1 MDLKKRKRDSQGVDK
16 SRIARPRIDS
26 RPPFGRPIPAQTNST
41 TASIR
46 INNRP
51 GQSTKSLTSSSITR
65 PTASSS
71 QRIPLKD
78 RVTGSRSTL
87 YEPTTSR
94 SSVTQIQNKTAKP
107 RAQWDLRGRI
117 GDMQT
122 VLEDNQ
128 NKIEESSEYQK
139 RLMTDVV
146 DKRSQA
152 MEAARRVAEL
162 EALKQEKQKSFE
174 QEIERMKAQHHRD
187 NKDLENKDK
196 VNKEKVDGLKAQCIE
211 IQDNTIGLQTQLDQ
225 TLVESA
231 TLKATVAKTSAKYSE
246 KDAEFSVLRMEVKR
260 LDESL
265 ASREKALED
274 VQVNLKDERQKL
286 KSLETKLLDEEKMRR
301 KLHNSI
307 QELKG
312 NIRVFCRV
320 RPPVASEMANH
331 GKVASM
337 RFYGDD
343 NDKMELSEE
352 VSSTLG
358 KVTTKS
364 YPFSFDKVFP
374 PESTQEEC
382 FEEISQLVQSAL
394 DGYNVCIFAYG
405 QTGSGKTYTMEG
417 PPGAGKGMIPR
428 AVQQI
433 YQVAQQLNE
442 SNWHYTM
449 EGQFM
454 EIYNETVHDLLG
466 DCSNYGKIKH
476 DIRHEKSGKTVITDM
491 TSVLLDSPARVNT
504 MLRKAS
510 QNRATGATNM
520 NERSSRSHSVFML
533 RLNGDNPVT
542 GERTT
547 GVLNLIDL
555 AGSER
560 LAMSGSTGNRL
571 KETQAINKSLS
582 CLGDVISA
590 LLNNKEGG
598 HIPYRNSKLT
608 YLLQNSLGGNSK
620 TLMFVNI
627 SPLSEHFNE
636 TLCSLRFATKVNSC
650 RIGTARRL
658 TR

>member
-1 MDLKKRKRDSQGVDK
+1 MDLKKRKRDSQEVDK
-16 SRIARPRIDS
+16 SRIARPRLDT
-26 RPPFGRPIPAQTNST
+26 RPPFGRPNPAQTNSAT
-41 TASIR
+41 RPTRISPNTAH
-46 INNRP
+46 
-51 GQSTKSLTSSSITR
+51 STRLPSTLITR

-78 RVTGSRSTL
+78 RVTGPRSTPS
-87 YEPTTSR
+87 EPTARSLATS
-94 SSVTQIQNKTAKP
+94 TQSKPIKP

-117 GDMQT
+117 GDMQS

-152 MEAARRVAEL
+152 LEAAKRVADL
-162 EALKQEKQKSFE
+162 EALKQEKQKTFE
-174 QEIERMKAQHHRD
+174 QEVERIKAQHHKD
-187 NKDLENKDK
+187 NRDLEIKDK
-196 VNKEKVDGLKAQCIE
+196 INQDRVDVLKSQCTETQEKTTSLQTELDKTLQESTSLKAM
-211 IQDNTIGLQTQLDQ
+211 
-225 TLVESA
+225 
-231 TLKATVAKTSAKYSE
+231 VAQTSAKYSE
-246 KDAEFSVLRMEVKR
+246 KNAEFSVLRMEVER

-274 VQVNLKDERQKL
+274 LQTNLKEEEEKL
-286 KSLETKLLDEEKMRR
+286 KTLKTRLLDEEKMRR

-320 RPPVASEMANH
+320 RPPVASEKANN
-331 GKVASM
+331 GKLASM
-337 RFYGDD
+337 KFYGED

-358 KVTTKS
+358 KVTTKT
-364 YPFSFDKVFP
+364 YLFSFDKVFSP
-374 PESTQEEC
+374 GSTQEEC

-417 PPGAGKGMIPR
+417 QPGADKGMIPR

-466 DCSNYGKIKH
+466 DCANYGKIKH
-476 DIRHEKSGKTVITDM
+476 EIRHEKSGKTLVTDM

-627 SPLSEHFNE
+627 SPLTEHFNE